1 MSFEDELQ
9 VELDEARGDLT
20 RQLVKIGFEARNGV
34 VEKTP
39 VDTGNAQNSWDVEI
53 GAEPSDEAGSDINGT
68 DSKLRQAKLGDIIH
82 VFNNTVYIRP
92 LENGWSA
99 QSPAGM
105 VSVTLAELQ
114 SKYGGGF

>member
-39 VDTGNAQNSWDVEI
+39 VDTGNAQNSWDVAI
-53 GAEPSDEAGSDINGT
+53 GAEPGDEAESDLDGT
-68 DSKLRQAKLGDIIH
+68 DAKLRQAKLGDIIH
-82 VFNNTVYIRP
+82 IFNNVVYITR
-92 LENGWSA
+92 LENGWSTQA
-99 QSPAGM
+99 PNGM

-114 SKYGGGF
+114 SKYGGS